1 MIKGSGVDSSTTK
14 PSNINQREKIVLF
27 PARAV
32 KEKGIIEF
40 IYASSYLKK
49 KFPKWKFI
57 IAGTLD
63 YKGPG
68 EFSKNELIG
77 LKKNINIIF
86 SGYQKN
92 LSKLFRKTSIVCL
105 PSYNEGLSK
114 SLIEALFMK
123 IPIVTSNVPGCRELV
138 KNYKTGFLV
147 PPRNK
152 SILIKK
158 LEKLIINKKIDLK

>member
-1 MIKGSGVDSSTTK
+1 M
-14 PSNINQREKIVLF
+14 
-27 PARAV
+27 
-32 KEKGIIEF
+32 
-40 IYASSYLKK
+40 
-49 KFPKWKFI
+49 
-57 IAGTLD
+57 
-63 YKGPG
+63 
-68 EFSKNELIG
+68 
-77 LKKNINIIF
+77 
-86 SGYQKN
+86 
-92 LSKLFRKTSIVCL
+92 

-158 LEKLIINKKIDLK
+158 LEKLIINKKTRFKMTKNYRLFNVSLFEKKTIIKKHLKLYNSLF